1 MNRRDF
7 LRLAF
12 RTGVVTAAGL
22 HLPYVPERFYSFA
35 PPKPEA
41 FRVLQLCGPPGGFY
55 VPAELSD
62 LIVADIL
69 NAGELGD
76 RRVCITD
83 GGLER
88 ATLDPGPREAWRSA
102 FP

>member
-12 RTGVVTAAGL
+12 RTGAVTAAGL
-22 HLPYVPERFYSFA
+22 HLPYVSKRFYSFA
-35 PPKPEA
+35 PPPPPTA
-41 FRVLQLCGPPGGFY
+41 FVIFEN
-55 VPAELSD
+55 VPLWEVSD

-69 NAGELGD
+69 SACELAD

-83 GGLER
+83 
-88 ATLDPGPREAWRSA
+88 
-102 FP
+102 

>member
-12 RTGVVTAAGL
+12 RTGAVTAAGL
-22 HLPYVPERFYSFA
+22 HLPYVP
-35 PPKPEA
+35 KPTA
-41 FRVLQLCGPPGGFY
+41 FVISEN
-55 VPAELSD
+55 VPLWEVSD

-69 NAGELGD
+69 SACELAD

-83 GGLER
+83 
-88 ATLDPGPREAWRSA
+88 
-102 FP
+102 